1 VSSVLDFAPEGAPP
15 PPIRDAA
22 TVLAL
27 RDTPDGIE
35 VFMVRR
41 ASRMGFL
48 GGAHVFPGG
57 ALDAKDAEPRLLDL
71 ASGFEAVGDLGRIH
85 EDSVRAR
92 GLLLAAA
99 RELFEE
105 SGILLARSADGDW
118 VDLDEEGP
126 RSERLAAGR
135 AALSARGGDFAALM
149 AGDGLRVDVS
159 GLRFF
164 AHWITPE
171 REKRR
176 FDTRFFLAR
185 APERQSARHCDV
197 ESSEGEWITPA
208 RAFERYRGRE
218 IELVPPTIA
227 SLERLCDF
235 ASVDDAL
242 AAFELATVPCIL
254 PKILIGDEVVILY
267 PGDCDYASGTPEPAA
282 GRPTNRL
289 VMKDGLWHR
298 P

>member
-1 VSSVLDFAPEGAPP
+1 MSVVLEFAPEGSPP
-15 PPIRDAA
+15 PAIRDAA

-27 RDTPDGIE
+27 RDTDAGPE

-57 ALDAKDAEPRLLDL
+57 AVDERDCDAALIAL
-71 ASGFEAVGDLGRIH
+71 ASGFDAVGPTGCLH
-85 EDSVRAR
+85 AEAARAR
-92 GLLLAAA
+92 GLLMAAV

-105 SGILLARSADGDW
+105 SGILLARAADGEW

-126 RSERLAAGR
+126 QAERLKAGR
-135 AALSARGGDFAALM
+135 AELSDRRGDFAALM
-149 AGDGLRVDVS
+149 AGDGLRIDVS

-164 AHWITPE
+164 AHWITPA
-171 REKRR
+171 REKKR

-185 APERQSARHCDV
+185 APERQSARHCEV
-197 ESSEGEWITPA
+197 ESSAGEWITPGGA
-208 RAFERYRGRE
+208 LERYHARE

-227 SLERLCDF
+227 SIERLSAFD
-235 ASVDDAL
+235 SVDAAL
-242 AAFELATVPCIL
+242 AAYGNAEIPCIL
-254 PKILIGDEVVILY
+254 PKILIGDEIVILY
-267 PGDCDYASGTPEPAA
+267 PGDSDYESGAPQLPA
-282 GRPTNRL
+282 GRPVNRL
-289 VMKDGLWHR
+289 MLLDGLWRR

>member
-1 VSSVLDFAPEGAPP
+1 MSSVLDFAPTDAPP
-15 PPIRDAA
+15 PAIRDAA

-27 RDTPDGIE
+27 RDGDAGLE

-41 ASRMGFL
+41 DSRMGFL

-57 ALDAKDAEPRLLDL
+57 ALDPHDCDEASLAV
-71 ASGFEAVGDLGRIH
+71 ASGLEAVGDLARLH
-85 EDSVRAR
+85 SDPARAR
-92 GLLLAAA
+92 GLLLAAV

-105 SGILLARSADGDW
+105 SGILLARTAQGDW
-118 VDLDEEGP
+118 VDLDAESP
-126 RSERLAAGR
+126 RSQRLQAGR
-135 AALSARGGDFAALM
+135 AELQRHGGDLAALM
-149 AGDGLRVDVS
+149 AADDLRIDLS

-171 REKRR
+171 REKKR

-185 APERQSARHCDV
+185 APECQSARHCEI
-197 ESSEGEWITPA
+197 ESSAGEWITPA
-208 RAFERYRGRE
+208 RAFARYRARE

-227 SLERLCDF
+227 CLERLCDF
-235 ASVDDAL
+235 DHADAAL
-242 AAFELATVPCIL
+242 AAFADAEIPCIL

-267 PGDCDYASGTPEPAA
+267 PGDADYESGKPGPAA
-282 GRPTNRL
+282 GRTTNRL
-289 VMKDGLWHR
+289 LMRDGLWHR

>member
-1 VSSVLDFAPEGAPP
+1 VSSVLDFAPADAPP

-27 RDTPDGIE
+27 RDTESGIE

-57 ALDAKDAEPRLLDL
+57 ALDARDSQERLL
-71 ASGFEAVGDLGRIH
+71 AISGGFEAVGDLGRIH
-85 EDSVRAR
+85 DDGIHAR
-92 GLLLAAA
+92 GLLLAAV

-118 VDLDEEGP
+118 VDLDEEGA
-126 RSERLAAGR
+126 RTERLAAGR
-135 AALSARGGDFAALM
+135 SALSARGGDFAALM
-149 AGDGLRVDVS
+149 AEDGLRVDVS

-197 ESSEGEWITPA
+197 ESSEGEWITPQ
-208 RAFERYRGRE
+208 RALDRYRARE

-227 SLERLCDF
+227 SLECLCDF
-235 ASVDDAL
+235 GTVDAAL
-242 AAFELATVPCIL
+242 AAFELASVPCIL
-254 PKILIGDEVVILY
+254 PKILISDEVVILY
-267 PGDCDYASGTPEPAA
+267 PGDSDYESGMPNPAA

-289 VMKDGLWHR
+289 IMKDGLWHR

>member
-1 VSSVLDFAPEGAPP
+1 MPVTEPTSQAAPP
-15 PPIRDAA
+15 VRDAA

-27 RDTPDGIE
+27 RDTEAGPQ

-41 ASRMGFL
+41 DSRMGFL

-57 ALDAKDAEPRLLDL
+57 ALDARDCDAATLAV

-85 EDSVRAR
+85 SDPLRAR
-92 GLLLAAA
+92 GLLLAAV

-105 SGILLARSADGDW
+105 SGILLARDADGDW

-126 RSERLAAGR
+126 RAERLAAGR
-135 AALSARGGDFAALM
+135 AELSQHGGDLAALLT
-149 AGDGLRVDVS
+149 GENLRIDVS

-164 AHWITPE
+164 AHWITPA
-171 REKRR
+171 REKKR

-185 APERQSARHCDV
+185 APGRQSARHCEI
-197 ESSEGEWITPA
+197 ESSAGEWITPA
-208 RAFERYRGRE
+208 QALASYRARE

-227 SLERLCDF
+227 SLERLSDF
-235 ASVDDAL
+235 GDTEAAL
-242 AAFELATVPCIL
+242 AAFTNADIPCIF
-254 PKILIGDEVVILY
+254 PKILLGEEVVILY
-267 PGDCDYASGTPEPAA
+267 PGDADYESGEPKPPA
-282 GRPTNRL
+282 GRQVNRL
-289 VMKDGLWHR
+289 VMRDGLWHR